1 MRRSLF
7 SLTLLACVGSV
18 LVAGAQE
25 PADRIWLPKTFGW
38 PFGTGAA
45 PTTPDAS
52 KAPVRI
58 IVTSR
63 NSLGQ
68 RAYCVRLCD
77 GFYFPVTGL
86 RNGDTE
92 QEAELCGTLC
102 PGAKTAVYTLRGN
115 SDSIGNAVNGAKT
128 YASLSTAFAYRKNV
142 ASHCSCQKRGVPAL
156 ALNLD
161 PTLKSGDVV
170 MTQTGVRVFRGSRT
184 LPYREQDFVAYAS
197 SNALPSSMRDYL
209 AMIDRPY
216 RNKRL
221 AAERQK
227 IADSDKKSAEKPKVE
242 QRTEA
247 ESPKHEPDRMAQR
260 VARQNRNPP
269 PRRYSSAGFSW

>member
-1 MRRSLF
+1 MRRALF
-7 SLTLLACVGSV
+7 SLTLLVCVASV

-25 PADRIWLPKTFGW
+25 PSDRTWVPKTFGGW
-38 PFGTGAA
+38 PFVRSAA
-45 PTTPDAS
+45 TPTADAS
-52 KAPVRI
+52 NSPTRI
-58 IVTSR
+58 IVTR
-63 NSLGQ
+63 NPFGQ

-102 PGAKTAVYTLRGN
+102 PGAKTAVYTLKGG
-115 SDSIGNAVNGAKT
+115 SDTINNAINGTKT

-142 ASHCSCQKRGVPAL
+142 ASHCSCQKRGLPTL

-184 LPYREQDFVAYAS
+184 LPYREQDFVAYAGS
-197 SNALPSSMRDYL
+197 KALPSPMRDYL

-221 AAERQK
+221 AAERQR
-227 IADSDKKSAEKPKVE
+227 IADGDKTNAEKPRVG
-242 QRTEA
+242 QSPEA
-247 ESPKHEPDRMAQR
+247 EGSKHGRERPVQR
-260 VARQNRNPP
+260 VVQLNRNPAL
-269 PRRYSSAGFSW
+269 RRYSSAGFSW